1 MNAWPNSGEPVDG
14 ALSGLRVLDLTRIL
28 SGPFATMTL
37 ADLGADVVKVED
49 PARGDDTRQWGP
61 PFQGDEA
68 AYFLSVNR
76 NKRSIALDLKAPEG
90 RRIAARLAASAD
102 VLVENF
108 RPGTAARLGLGYPQ
122 LSATNPRLVYAS
134 ISGYG
139 QTGPYTGEPGYD
151 AIAQALGGIMSVT
164 GETDGPPVRVGVST
178 ADLGAGM
185 WALVGILAALHAR
198 HRTGRGQWVDVSLLD
213 GQVAWLTYVAAGH
226 FATGATP
233 QRYGSA
239 HPTIVPYQA
248 FLTDDRHLMVAVGN
262 DALWRRFAPVLGLDH
277 LVNDPRF
284 ATNPSRVEHR
294 DQLLPVIE
302 AALAT
307 RSADDWAKLL
317 AAAGVPAA
325 PINTVDQALQHPQVL
340 ARGMVA
346 ELDHPTVGRLR
357 AVSSPVKLS
366 SHPPTVRTAPPAQ
379 GEHTDAVLGQMGY
392 GPAAIERFRAAG
404 VIR

>member
-1 MNAWPNSGEPVDG
+1 MNAWPNSSEVVDG

-28 SGPFATMTL
+28 SGPFASMTL

-76 NKRSIALDLKAPEG
+76 NKRSIALDLKAPDG
-90 RRIAARLAASAD
+90 RRVAERLAASAD

-122 LSATNPRLVYAS
+122 LSAINPRLVYAS

-139 QTGPYTGEPGYD
+139 QTGPYAGEPGYD
-151 AIAQALGGIMSVT
+151 AIAQALSGIMSVT
-164 GETDGPPVRVGVST
+164 GEADGPPVRVGVST

-248 FLTDDRHLMVAVGN
+248 FPTDDRHLMVAVGN

-277 LVNDPRF
+277 LIDDPRF

-302 AALAT
+302 ATLAT
-307 RSADDWAKLL
+307 RGADDWAKLL

-346 ELDHPTVGRLR
+346 ELDHPTAGRLR
-357 AVSSPVKLS
+357 AVASPVKLS

-392 GPAAIERFRAAG
+392 GPAAIERFRATG

>member
-1 MNAWPNSGEPVDG
+1 
-14 ALSGLRVLDLTRIL
+14 
-28 SGPFATMTL
+28 
-37 ADLGADVVKVED
+37 
-49 PARGDDTRQWGP
+49 
-61 PFQGDEA
+61 
-68 AYFLSVNR
+68 
-76 NKRSIALDLKAPEG
+76 
-90 RRIAARLAASAD
+90 
-102 VLVENF
+102 VENF

-122 LSATNPRLVYAS
+122 LSAINPRLIYAS

-139 QTGPYTGEPGYD
+139 QTGPYAGEPGYD

-213 GQVAWLTYVAAGH
+213 GQIAWLTYVAAGH

-248 FLTDDRHLMVAVGN
+248 FPTDDRHLMVAVGN

-284 ATNPSRVEHR
+284 ATNPARVEHR

-317 AAAGVPAA
+317 ASAGVPAV

-346 ELDHPTVGRLR
+346 ELDHPTAGRLR
-357 AVSSPVKLS
+357 AVASPVKLS

-392 GPAAIERFRAAG
+392 GQAAIERFRAAG

>member
-90 RRIAARLAASAD
+90 RRIAERLAASAD

-122 LSATNPRLVYAS
+122 LSAINPRLVYAS

-357 AVSSPVKLS
+357 AVASPVKLS
-366 SHPPTVRTAPPAQ
+366 SHPPTVRTAPPIQ